1 MAVDSNKDSLH
12 YRRSLVI
19 APKTTTQF
27 NQFLPTK
34 DKPAAYVPAPLR
46 KKRAERHEDSRRSWA
61 SPKYTEEDGT
71 FTRSES
77 SNNRCISQD
86 SLPTV
91 QLQWAYEYE
100 SGSGDDSDPER
111 PDPDLVLDDLASRRF
126 HSPSPALPTNFALP
140 ISPVEAGNAT
150 VTCLRSESLMLSS
163 GPMTP
168 MCSPQPQMGS
178 VRVDHHCPLPTD
190 SLLRQM
196 YDDSEDEEDDVGYA
210 DPIQDDLYARKVG
223 ALPKSTV
230 DVSYDRFL
238 PKFWTPEE
246 DTHVQKIKLGSQRRP
261 WYKKIQGFS
270 PYNTQ
275 PQHTALYQPPK
286 KQATNIPYFER
297 FPVVFPMIDP
307 TSGPRL
313 VKCEKCPLLGRDNP
327 LDPPEQLDES
337 LASIFP
343 DLENDDMFA
352 RRTQAFHSNSA
363 LAVLK
368 TRVCVNHLSS
378 HLYASNA
385 QLNIATQPQTP
396 GKDHKTVIPDIE
408 RDDFIFRKVNQP
420 QDGRRQRPL
429 LGAADSYNPMTIP
442 EPWAL
447 PAKLQARLLCAPS
460 PLTQEVEAEGRENH
474 EERGDRDGHPKTD
487 DMLLRKF
494 GIRSYLGMSLPTSC
508 SEGDLQKMVAI
519 REASRLRYKKRMMI
533 ERLLQKYDVA
543 NDGSKSMTDL
553 AVDQEALK
561 QVRYEELQKIREQV
575 RENEDQ
581 WQDVSR

>member
-1 MAVDSNKDSLH
+1 VWDYLNKDSLH

-61 SPKYTEEDGT
+61 SPKYTEEDGVVSVAKGGT
-71 FTRSES
+71 W
-77 SNNRCISQD
+77 
-86 SLPTV
+86 PTV
-91 QLQWAYEYE
+91 TMT
-100 SGSGDDSDPER
+100 
-111 PDPDLVLDDLASRRF
+111 
-126 HSPSPALPTNFALP
+126 TNT
-140 ISPVEAGNAT
+140 N
-150 VTCLRSESLMLSS
+150 
-163 GPMTP
+163 
-168 MCSPQPQMGS
+168 
-178 VRVDHHCPLPTD
+178 
-190 SLLRQM
+190 M

-261 WYKKIQGFS
+261 WYKKIQGFRS
-270 PYNTQ
+270 VDILT
-275 PQHTALYQPPK
+275 
-286 KQATNIPYFER
+286 QATNIPYFER

-313 VKCEKCPLLGRDNP
+313 VKCEKRPLLGRDNP

-352 RRTQAFHSNSA
+352 RRTQAFHPNSA

-368 TRVCVNHLSS
+368 TRVCVNHLSG
-378 HLYASNA
+378 HLYASNP
-385 QLNIATQPQTP
+385 QLNIITQPQTP
-396 GKDHKTVIPDIE
+396 GKVHKTVIPDIE
-408 RDDFIFRKVNQP
+408 RDDFIFRKANQP

-474 EERGDRDGHPKTD
+474 EERGDCDGHPKTD

-494 GIRSYLGMSLPTSC
+494 GMVLGVGVGMGPSLPTSC

-533 ERLLQKYDVA
+533 E
-543 NDGSKSMTDL
+543 S
-553 AVDQEALK
+553 ALN
-561 QVRYEELQKIREQV
+561 RMWTCIDTEWCL
-575 RENEDQ
+575 
-581 WQDVSR
+581 

>member
-1 MAVDSNKDSLH
+1 MFQHHTLLAL
-12 YRRSLVI
+12 
-19 APKTTTQF
+19 PF
-27 NQFLPTK
+27 NCLCALP
-34 DKPAAYVPAPLR
+34 DKPFPLIR
-46 KKRAERHEDSRRSWA
+46 LAGLSFSL
-61 SPKYTEEDGT
+61 
-71 FTRSES
+71 S
-77 SNNRCISQD
+77 SS
-86 SLPTV
+86 
-91 QLQWAYEYE
+91 
-100 SGSGDDSDPER
+100 
-111 PDPDLVLDDLASRRF
+111 
-126 HSPSPALPTNFALP
+126 
-140 ISPVEAGNAT
+140 
-150 VTCLRSESLMLSS
+150 SS

-178 VRVDHHCPLPTD
+178 VRVDHHRPLPTD

-210 DPIQDDLYARKVG
+210 DPVQDDLYARKVG
-223 ALPKSTV
+223 ASPKSTV

-270 PYNTQ
+270 RKKSGGSSSDDSDCDVSHWLSSAPSGPSPSSHPHAPEGSTHTSLPAAGQSPYNTQ

-286 KQATNIPYFER
+286 KQVTNIPYFER

-313 VKCEKCPLLGRDNP
+313 FKCEKRPLLGRDNP

-352 RRTQAFHSNSA
+352 RRTQAFHSNPE

-368 TRVCVNHLSS
+368 TRVCVNHLSG
-378 HLYASNA
+378 HLYASNP
-385 QLNIATQPQTP
+385 QLNIVTQPQTP
-396 GKDHKTVIPDIE
+396 GKDNKTVIPDIE

-420 QDGRRQRPL
+420 QGGRRQRPL

-460 PLTQEVEAEGRENH
+460 PLTQEVEAEGGENH
-474 EERGDRDGHPKTD
+474 EARGDRDGHPKTD

-494 GIRSYLGMSLPTSC
+494 GVVLWVEVRAVGIQSQRSYLGTSANPMVGLCPLP
-508 SEGDLQKMVAI
+508 VA
-519 REASRLRYKKRMMI
+519 RATCRRWWRLGRR
-533 ERLLQKYDVA
+533 A
-543 NDGSKSMTDL
+543 G
-553 AVDQEALK
+553 
-561 QVRYEELQKIREQV
+561 
-575 RENEDQ
+575 
-581 WQDVSR
+581 